1 MNLKYF
7 FRYKFK
13 KKRNRIYILNT
24 SDLSKLK
31 KELSKVRIF
40 GLDTEFDWRST
51 YYPRISIIQV
61 VTDRSLFLIDC
72 LKVDPIRA
80 IQEFLED
87 PNFLKIFHSV
97 RSDTTVLSNCL
108 SIKTKNVFDIQQA
121 DKILSEGQIRSY
133 GKIVKNFFG
142 VNLKKNETNSNW
154 LKRPLS
160 ESQKKYA
167 FEDVDF
173 LIEIY
178 QLQRKQL
185 NKLNMFDEV
194 KKNSDEEANLG
205 NQSLKKMR
213 FLRKE
218 KKLSKRKKEIF
229 IWREDVAEEDNVP
242 PNFIFKDKYLK
253 QLSKID
259 TKDIHARKEIMT
271 IFGDSKLTDRFIS
284 RFK

>member
-1 MNLKYF
+1 MNFKYF

-13 KKRNRIYILNT
+13 KKRNRIHILNT
-24 SDLSKLK
+24 NDLSKLK
-31 KELSKVRIF
+31 KELSKVRFF

-51 YYPRISIIQV
+51 YYPRISIIQI

-80 IQEFLED
+80 IKEFLED

-97 RSDTTVLSNCL
+97 RSDATVLSNCL

-121 DKILSEGQIRSY
+121 DKILFEGEIRSY

-178 QLQRKQL
+178 QLQRKLL

-194 KKNSDEEANLG
+194 KKNSDTEANLG
-205 NQSLKKMR
+205 NQSLKQMR
-213 FLRKE
+213 FLRQE

-242 PNFIFKDKYLK
+242 PNFIFKDKYLR

-259 TKDIHARKEIMT
+259 IKDIHARKEIMT

>member
-1 MNLKYF
+1 MNLKYL

-13 KKRNRIYILNT
+13 KKRNRIHILNAN
-24 SDLSKLK
+24 DLSKLK
-31 KELSKVRIF
+31 KELSKVRFF

-51 YYPRISIIQV
+51 YYPRISIIQI
-61 VTDRSLFLIDC
+61 VTDKSLFLIDC
-72 LKVDPIRA
+72 LKVNPISA
-80 IQEFLED
+80 LQEFLED

-121 DKILSEGQIRSY
+121 DKILSGGEIRSY

-142 VNLKKNETNSNW
+142 VKLKKNETNSNW

-160 ESQKKYA
+160 ESQEKYA

-178 QLQRKQL
+178 KLQRKQL
-185 NKLNMFDEV
+185 NKLNIFDEV
-194 KKNSDEEANLG
+194 KKNSDQEANLG
-205 NQSLKKMR
+205 NQSLKQMR
-213 FLRKE
+213 FLRQE
-218 KKLSKRKKEIF
+218 KKLSKRKIEIF

-259 TKDIHARKEIMT
+259 TKNIHARKEIMT
-271 IFGDSKLTDRFIS
+271 IFGDSELTDRFIS